1 MTDRDDP
8 GGEGQ
13 RELTQDL
20 RATND
25 AVQSDAQQLAEL
37 EAEKMTMKAEDPAL
51 DRASEEAARLGER
64 IARETRAERQLGD
77 EIG

>member
-1 MTDRDDP
+1 MDRDDP
-8 GGEGQ
+8 GAEGQ
-13 RELTQDL
+13 HELTQDL

-25 AVQSDAQQLAEL
+25 AVQSDAQQLADL
-37 EAEKMTMKAEDPAL
+37 EAEKMTMKADDPAL
-51 DRASEEAARLGER
+51 DRASEEAVRLGDR